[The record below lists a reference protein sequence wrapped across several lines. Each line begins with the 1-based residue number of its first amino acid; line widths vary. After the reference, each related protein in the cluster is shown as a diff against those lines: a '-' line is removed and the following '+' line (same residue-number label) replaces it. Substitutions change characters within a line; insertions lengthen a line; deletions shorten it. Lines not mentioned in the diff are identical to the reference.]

1 MPNYPDLVGDR
12 NQGGIEYVA
21 GLDGLRALAVITVMA
36 FHLGWSFVPGGAF
49 GVSLF
54 FTLSGYLITQV
65 MLADHARAGKVDL
78 KRFWSR
84 RLRRLAPG
92 SIVCLIAIAIV
103 AVCGLLDGARL
114 RGDLF
119 AALGYSANWRFA
131 TAGTT
136 YAQLFES
143 APSPVLH
150 FWSLAIEEQFYLV
163 FPLLMIVLLRWRKM
177 LAPVLVVLAAASVAA
192 MVLTQ
197 SRNLAYYGTH
207 TRAAELLIGA
217 LLALAIPVS
226 RQLAGVWAKII
237 ALTGIIALGA
247 YVYIATHA
255 HTSDNWLYRGGLSA
269 FSLISCLLIVSVLVP
284 GPIRKLM
291 SSRPM
296 VAVGKITYSLYLFH
310 WPVFVVLNQDRMG
323 FDGFALSL
331 VRIGV
336 TFAFACLSAWLIEN
350 PIRFRKLLP
359 KPKWAGVGMIGS
371 MVVAFIVM
379 AAVSPSGP
387 VALAGV
393 NAPDEMVQ
401 FTQPSTSITSEV
413 PTREPLKILVLG
425 SESIVVSDIKTAI
438 SDSIPIVTVS
448 GIQPGCAIRPSAEA
462 IEGCESFSSVAQR
475 LIFQSKPDVV
485 VLSVGRAERKLLV
498 DLEDSIRESTGTG
511 FEQDETL
518 QFRLSV
524 EIVDDILQ
532 PLVAIPV
539 IIVDY
544 GEKDVL
550 SNDLDDAD
558 LRLANAVTLHRPTA
572 EVLAHQLILLDDKL
586 QGEDRR
592 DRVMVIGDSTS
603 YGISAAINNVAGDRH
618 SVLWAGGRNCPFVE
632 AEKVRW
638 WDGAEFDMTNC
649 PTLDPE
655 WDGAF
660 NSFAPS
666 VVVMVYSVPEQAE
679 QKYVGDENWYTVA
692 DPLFV
697 EKHDAAMEEFVAL
710 CDELKIELFLLN
722 SPEIHGGA
730 LGGARFAQIDRV
742 RAWNALMQK
751 WLTRW
756 PQIRSVDWAKMVA
769 AAESTPG
776 SLRGDGVHML
786 QADLDKVVEAEIIPL
801 LEEQTVG

>member
-1 MPNYPDLVGDR
+1 MGDH

-21 GLDGLRALAVITVMA
+21 GLDGLRALAVITVMS

-92 SIVCLIAIAIV
+92 SIVCLIAVAIV
-103 AVCGLLDGARL
+103 ALCGLLEGNRL

-150 FWSLAIEEQFYLV
+150 FWSLAIEEQFYV
-163 FPLLMIVLLRWRKM
+163 IFPLLMIVLLRWRKI
-177 LAPVLVVLAAASVAA
+177 LVPVLALLTTVSVAA
-192 MVLTQ
+192 MVLTN

-217 LLALAIPVS
+217 LLALAVPVS
-226 RQLAGVWAKII
+226 KQIRGLAAKIFAAVGAI
-237 ALTGIIALGA
+237 AFVGF
-247 YVYIATHA
+247 VFIATHA
-255 HTSDNWLYRGGLSA
+255 HTNDQWLYKGGLSG
-269 FSLISCLLIVSVLVP
+269 FSLISSALIISVLVP
-284 GPIRKLM
+284 GPIRVLM
-291 SSRPM
+291 TSRPM
-296 VAVGKITYSLYLFH
+296 VAIGRITYSLYLFH
-310 WPVFVVLNQDRMG
+310 WPVFVVLNRDRMG
-323 FDGFALSL
+323 FDGLTLSATR
-331 VRIGV
+331 VGV
-336 TFAFACLSAWLIEN
+336 TVLMACLSAWLIEN
-350 PIRFRKLLP
+350 PIRFRKVLR
-359 KPKWAGVGMIGS
+359 KPVWAGVGMATAMG
-371 MVVAFIVM
+371 VALIVM
-379 AAVSPSGP
+379 ATVSVSTP

-393 NAPDEMVQ
+393 DAPDEMVQ

-438 SDSIPIVTVS
+438 SDSIPIVIVS
-448 GIQPGCAIRPSAEA
+448 GIQPGCAIRPSEEA

-498 DLEDSIRESTGTG
+498 DLEDSIQESTGTG

-524 EIVDDILQ
+524 EIVNDILQ

-539 IIVDY
+539 IVVDY
-544 GEKDVL
+544 GNQDVL

-558 LRLANAVTLHRPTA
+558 LRLDNAVTLHRPTA
-572 EVLAHQLILLDDKL
+572 EVLAHELILVDDKL
-586 QGEDRR
+586 QGADRR
-592 DRVMVIGDSTS
+592 NHVMVIGDSTS
-603 YGISAAINNVAGDRH
+603 FGISAAINNVAGDRF

-649 PTLDPE
+649 ATLHPE
-655 WDGAF
+655 WDKAF
-660 NSFAPS
+660 ETFAPS
-666 VVVMVYSVPEQAE
+666 IVVMVYSVPEQAE
-679 QKYVGDENWYTVA
+679 QKYVGDATWYTIA
-692 DPLFV
+692 DPEFV
-697 EKHDAAMEEFVAL
+697 ARHDAAMQELINA
-710 CDELKIELFLLN
+710 CDERGIQLLLLN

-730 LGGARFAQIDRV
+730 LSGAQFAQPERV
-742 RAWNALMQK
+742 SAWNALMQT

-756 PQIRSVDWAKMVA
+756 PQIYSVDWASIVA
-769 AAESTPG
+769 AAESTGGP
-776 SLRGDGVHML
+776 LRGDGVHML
-786 QADLDKVVEAEIIPL
+786 QSDLDAVVQSGIIPL
-801 LEEQTVG
+801 LDAQTIG